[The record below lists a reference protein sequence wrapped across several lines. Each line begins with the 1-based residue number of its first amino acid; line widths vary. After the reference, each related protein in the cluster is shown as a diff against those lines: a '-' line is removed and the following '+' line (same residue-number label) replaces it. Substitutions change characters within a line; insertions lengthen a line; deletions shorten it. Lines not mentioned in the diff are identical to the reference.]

1 MKTFAAINVGSYEQT
16 LKIYTITKN
25 SGIREVDWIRNRLD
39 LGGTFATG
47 KLSHEVMDELCAV
60 LRNFVSIMEGYRVD
74 DYRACATSALRRCTT
89 STSFSAS
96 FFRLASRWIRR
107 NSCLSPAA
115 APATT

>member
-47 KLSHEVMDELCAV
+47 KLSHEVMDELCAYHAA
-60 LRNFVSIMEGYRVD
+60 YRSLSG
-74 DYRACATSALRRCTT
+74 CAEELGTA
-89 STSFSAS
+89 FP
-96 FFRLASRWIRR
+96 RL
-107 NSCLSPAA
+107 
-115 APATT
+115 

>member
-25 SGIREVDWIRNRLD
+25 NGIREVDWIRNRLD

-60 LRNFVSIMEGYRVD
+60 LRK
-74 DYRACATSALRRCTT
+74 
-89 STSFSAS
+89 
-96 FFRLASRWIRR
+96 FRLWKAIGWMTTAPVRRAPSGKQKIRRSFWIR
-107 NSCLSPAA
+107 SCSVPESSWMC
-115 APATT
+115 

>member
-25 SGIREVDWIRNRLD
+25 NGIREVDWIRNRLD

-60 LRNFVSIMEGYRVD
+60 LRN
-74 DYRACATSALRRCTT
+74 L
-89 STSFSAS
+89 
-96 FFRLASRWIRR
+96 FRLWKVIGWMTTAPVRRAHPGTKIRRSFWIR
-107 NSCLSPAA
+107 SCKRTGVKLDVLS
-115 APATT
+115 TTEQRFPRL

>member
-1 MKTFAAINVGSYEQT
+1 MKTFAAINVGSYEQS

-74 DYRACATSALRRCTT
+74 DYRACATSAIRGNKKYGDRSGSDHAAYRSQAGCAEQLGTA
-89 STSFSAS
+89 FP
-96 FFRLASRWIRR
+96 RL
-107 NSCLSPAA
+107 
-115 APATT
+115 

>member
-1 MKTFAAINVGSYEQT
+1 MKTFAAINVGSYEQS

-74 DYRACATSALRRCTT
+74 DYLCDERHPGNKKYGDRSGSDHAAYRSQAGCAEQLGTA
-89 STSFSAS
+89 FP
-96 FFRLASRWIRR
+96 RL
-107 NSCLSPAA
+107 
-115 APATT
+115 